1 MAKKR
6 RLELL
11 EQILDTRKSVADL
24 KELGAA
30 FLSEFG
36 GVEGLAREMKAS
48 FDGTELASERN
59 KILLAGVD
67 LVKQVAGMNK
77 GAEDPLASLSDEEIK
92 SAVREMFVEDDIDDD
107 GV

>member
-1 MAKKR
+1 MAKKK

-30 FLSEFG
+30 FLQEFG
-36 GVEGLAREMKAS
+36 GVAGLAREMKAS

-77 GAEDPLASLSDEEIK
+77 GADDPLASLDDETIR
-92 SAVREMFVEDDIDDD
+92 ATIREMFPDDD
-107 GV
+107 E